1 MFSASLN
8 LEALQQAAQDQNR
21 TCAAEGCDQPL
32 PQTAQHGA
40 EYCSEHSKQ
49 RAAPRRRSKKA
60 RR

>member
-8 LEALQQAAQDQNR
+8 LEALQQAAQGQNR

-32 PQTAQHGA
+32 PQTAQPEA
-40 EYCSEHSKQ
+40 EFCSEHSKQ
-49 RAAPRRRSKKA
+49 RTAPRRRSKKA

>member
-8 LEALQQAAQDQNR
+8 LEALQQAAQGQNR
-21 TCAAEGCDQPL
+21 TCATEGCGQPL
-32 PQTAQHGA
+32 PQTAQPGA